1 MTESTKRSQ
10 ELESAHAIE
19 PTRDD
24 HVPAPGRTS
33 RSGALVAPKAPI
45 VSGLVMR
52 KRDGNGV
59 AEGAGDAVA
68 AASSGSGA
76 SLPTGIMRKFE
87 ASLGAD
93 LSGVRVHTDGES
105 AQAASAV
112 GAKAYTVGKDI
123 HFGAGHYDPS
133 STAGEHLLAHEVAH
147 TVQQAGGVRYKLE
160 VSAPGD
166 AHEVEADRAADA
178 MVAGSAFDVSSGP
191 GVVARDPVDP
201 NKASYANQSTGK
213 ANDPTQQGSGVDSE
227 KESMKKEVKDALK
240 TKKAT
245 AAAYAMALIGKASGL
260 TPDKLTT
267 IQTVNALTKAKY
279 QPKIDA
285 INAELK
291 ARHPGLFGGT
301 RPAGQVGFDTV
312 ENGKV
317 VTVRDEDKLKA
328 LRDQLEARTSWIA
341 SVRTAAELVG
351 AASGVIGEVGKI
363 SAELNAKIHLID
375 ESKFEKLDELKKVDK
390 VVEGIKLACDVLDTA
405 KVSQLHV
412 GDFDSAARWGEGVGD
427 IFAQLGNV
435 LGNVFAE
442 VPGGAV
448 ISKGLFNAPK
458 AVITAFID
466 VIRSHYAHIDEL
478 VGNVG
483 QGELLPDGGHGRPEQ
498 LPKE

>member
-1 MTESTKRSQ
+1 MSDVQRSNRTQ
-10 ELESAHAIE
+10 TTDAAAQSGDA
-19 PTRDD
+19 D
-24 HVPAPGRTS
+24 VPGRTS
-33 RSGALVAPKAPI
+33 RSAALVGPNPPTA
-45 VSGLVMR
+45 SGLVMR

-59 AEGAGDAVA
+59 ADGAGDVVA

-76 SLPTGIMRKFE
+76 PLPTGIMRKFE
-87 ASLGAD
+87 ESLGAD
-93 LSGVRVHTDGES
+93 LSGVRVHTDGAS
-105 AQAASAV
+105 ADAASAV
-112 GAKAYTVGKDI
+112 GAKAYTVGNDI

-147 TVQQAGGVRYKLE
+147 TVQQGGGVRYKLE

-178 MVAGSAFDVSSGP
+178 MVAGGAFAVTGAP

-213 ANDPTQQGSGVDSE
+213 ANDPTQQGSGVESE

-240 TKKAT
+240 TKKGT
-245 AAAYAMALIGKASGL
+245 AMAYAMGMIGKATGL

-267 IQTVNALTKAKY
+267 AQTVYAMTKSKY

-285 INAELK
+285 IDAEIK

-301 RPAGQVGFDTV
+301 RPAGQVGFDTTDDK
-312 ENGKV
+312 GQV
-317 VTVRDEDKLKA
+317 VTVYDEDKLKK
-328 LRDQLEARTSWIA
+328 LKNDLEGRTSFIA
-341 SVRTAAELVG
+341 AVRTTAELIG
-351 AASGVIGEVGKI
+351 AANGVIAEVGKI
-363 SAELNAKIHLID
+363 AQELNERINLID

-390 VVEGIKLACDVLDTA
+390 VVEGVKLACDVLDTA
-405 KVSQLHV
+405 KVKNLHV
-412 GDFDSAARWGEGVGD
+412 GDFDSAARWGAGVGD
-427 IFAQLGNV
+427 IFAQMGNV

-442 VPGGAV
+442 VPGGTV

-458 AVITAFID
+458 NVITAFTD
-466 VIRSHYAHIDEL
+466 VIRSHYAHIDEM
-478 VGNVG
+478 VGSVG
-483 QGELLPDGGHGRPEQ
+483 QGQMLPDGGQGRREV